1 LASASATSKKLW
13 RLLGVKFKVDLPS
26 FLSSSSRQK
35 QWRMVKAESLK
46 RERKTP
52 ATMYEKKA
60 MIAAAKYGCLTS
72 GTIASVITI
81 VKKVLVA
88 TMTPLPIIV
97 RIVPIKDTAENLPPF
112 LRFKK
117 NDSLAA
123 VQKLEL

>member
-1 LASASATSKKLW
+1 MKLQ
-13 RLLGVKFKVDLPS
+13 VDLPS
-26 FLSSSSRQK
+26 FFSSSSRQK
-35 QWRMVKAESLK
+35 QWRMVKAESLN

-60 MIAAAKYGCLTS
+60 MMAAAKYGCLTS

-88 TMTPLPIIV
+88 TMTPLPITV
-97 RIVPIKDTAENLPPF
+97 RIVPIIATAENLPPF

-117 NDSLAA
+117 KDSLAP

>member
-1 LASASATSKKLW
+1 
-13 RLLGVKFKVDLPS
+13 VKFKVDLPS